1 MNDYLILACIV
12 ISIIAAFT
20 KQSIFDKLFALFT
33 ASVFAILLTYRDI
46 NKIFIAV
53 LISFAFNFVLLL
65 TSKEY
70 KEK

>member
-12 ISIIAAFT
+12 ISIIAALT
-20 KQSIFDKLFALFT
+20 KRGIQNKLFALFIG
-33 ASVFAILLTYRDI
+33 SVFAILITYQDI